1 MFRLATHQKSEGT
14 PAMSRK
20 VVVTCAL
27 TGGFET
33 VDRNPAVPVSPEQIA
48 RSALDAAGAG
58 AAAVHIHVRD
68 PETAKPSMALE
79 LYQETVER
87 IRAEDKAVLINL
99 TSGPGG
105 RFIPTPEEPLKPAP
119 GTTLTTP
126 DVRMRHIEKLRP
138 EICSLDVGTMNFG
151 PHVFINTPGHLADM
165 AKRAKAAR
173 VKPEIEVFDMGHLEL
188 GKKLIGDGLIDA
200 PPLFQLC
207 LGISFGAP
215 ATPESMLAMRN
226 NLPPGAIWSA
236 FGISRMQFPMVAQA
250 VLLGGHVRVG
260 LEDNLYL
267 EPGRLAPSNAALVEK
282 AVKIIELLGAPVASP
297 AEARQIFGL
306 RS

>member
-1 MFRLATHQKSEGT
+1 
-14 PAMSRK
+14 MSRK

-33 VDRNPAVPVSPEQIA
+33 VEKNPAVPVTPEQIA
-48 RSALDAAGAG
+48 LSALDAAREG
-58 AAAVHIHVRD
+58 AAVVHIHVRD
-68 PETAKPSMALE
+68 PKTGKPSMALE

-87 IRAEDKAVLINL
+87 IRAENKAVLINL

-105 RFIPTPEEPLKPAP
+105 RFIPTPDEPLKPAP

-138 EICSLDVGTMNFG
+138 EICSLDVGSMNFG

-165 AKRAKAAR
+165 AGRAKAAG
-173 VKPEIEVFDMGHLEL
+173 VKPEIEVFDMGHIEL

-215 ATPESMLAMRN
+215 AAPETMLAMRN

-267 EPGRLAPSNAALVEK
+267 EAGKLAPSNAALVEK
-282 AVKIIELLGAPVASP
+282 AVRIVELLGASVASP
-297 AEARQIFGL
+297 ADARQIFGV

>member
-1 MFRLATHQKSEGT
+1 
-14 PAMSRK
+14 MSRK
-20 VVVTCAL
+20 VVLTCAL

-33 VDRNPAVPVSPEQIA
+33 LDKNPAVPVSPEQIA
-48 RSALDAAGAG
+48 RSALEAARAG

-68 PETAKPSMALE
+68 PKTAMPSMALE

-87 IRAEDKAVLINL
+87 IRVEDKALIINL

-105 RFIPTPEEPLKPAP
+105 RYIPTLEEPLKPAP

-126 DVRMRHIEKLRP
+126 DVRMRHIEQLRP
-138 EICSLDVGTMNFG
+138 EICSLDAGSMNFG
-151 PHVFINTPGHLADM
+151 PHVFINTPVHLTEM
-165 AKRAKAAR
+165 ATRAKTAG
-173 VKPEIEVFDMGHLEL
+173 VKPEIEVFDLGHIEL
-188 GKKLIGDGLIDA
+188 GKKLVADGLIEA

-215 ATPESMLAMRN
+215 ATPETMLAMRK
-226 NLPPGAIWSA
+226 NLPHGAIWSA

-267 EPGRLAPSNAALVEK
+267 EAGKLAPSNAALVEK
-282 AVKIIELLGAPVASP
+282 AVKIIELLGASVASP
-297 AEARQIFGL
+297 AEARQMFGL

>member
-1 MFRLATHQKSEGT
+1 
-14 PAMSRK
+14 MSRK

-33 VDRNPAVPVSPEQIA
+33 VDRNPAVPVTPEQIA
-48 RSALDAAGAG
+48 RSALDAASAG
-58 AAAVHIHVRD
+58 AAVVHVHVRD

-105 RFIPTPEEPLKPAP
+105 RFIPTPEEPLKHAP

-126 DVRMRHIEKLRP
+126 DVRMHHIEKLRP
-138 EICSLDVGTMNFG
+138 EICSLDVGSMNFG

-165 AKRAKAAR
+165 AGRAKAAG
-173 VKPEIEVFDMGHLEL
+173 VKPEIEVFDMGHIEL
-188 GKKLIGDGLIDA
+188 GKALIRDGLIDA

-215 ATPESMLAMRN
+215 ATPETMLAMRN
-226 NLPPGAIWSA
+226 NLPAGAVWSA

-267 EPGRLAPSNAALVEK
+267 EAGKLAPSNAALVEK
-282 AVKIIELLGAPVASP
+282 AVKIIALLGASVASP
-297 AEARQIFGL
+297 AEAREIFGV
-306 RS
+306 RP

>member
-1 MFRLATHQKSEGT
+1 
-14 PAMSRK
+14 MSRK

-33 VDRNPAVPVSPEQIA
+33 VGRNPAVPVTPAQIA
-48 RSALDAAGAG
+48 RSAVEAARAG
-58 AAAVHIHVRD
+58 AAAVHVHVRD
-68 PETAKPSMALE
+68 PRTGKPSMALE

-87 IRAEDKAVLINL
+87 IRAEDRAVIINL

-105 RFIPTPEEPLKPAP
+105 RFIPSPDEPLKPAP

-126 DVRMRHIEKLRP
+126 DVRMRHIEQLRP
-138 EICSLDVGTMNFG
+138 ELCSLDVGSMNFG
-151 PHVFINTPGHLADM
+151 PHVFINTPDHLAEM
-165 AKRAKAAR
+165 ATRAKAAG
-173 VKPEIEVFDMGHLEL
+173 VKPEIEVFDMGHIEL
-188 GKKLIGDGLIDA
+188 GKKLIADGLIHA

-215 ATPESMLAMRN
+215 ATPETMLAMRN
-226 NLPPGAIWSA
+226 NLPQGAIWSA
-236 FGISRMQFPMVAQA
+236 FGIGRMQFPMIAQS

-267 EPGRLAPSNAALVEK
+267 EAGKLAPSNAALVEK
-282 AVKIIELLGAPVASP
+282 AVKIIELLGASVASP
-297 AEARQIFGL
+297 TEARQIFGL
-306 RS
+306 PS

>member
-1 MFRLATHQKSEGT
+1 
-14 PAMSRK
+14 MSRK

-27 TGGFET
+27 TGGFDT
-33 VDRNPAVPVSPEQIA
+33 VDRNPAVPVTPEQIA
-48 RSALDAAGAG
+48 RSAVDAARAG
-58 AAAVHIHVRD
+58 AAAVHVHVRD
-68 PETAKPSMALE
+68 PQTGKPSMALE

-87 IRAEDKAVLINL
+87 IRAEDGDVIINL

-105 RFIPTPEEPLKPAP
+105 RFIPTPDEPLKPAP

-126 DVRMRHIEKLRP
+126 DVRMRHIEKLKP
-138 EICSLDVGTMNFG
+138 EICSLDLGSMNFG
-151 PHVFINTPGHLADM
+151 PHVLINTPVHLADM
-165 AKRAKAAR
+165 ARRAKAAG
-173 VKPEIEVFDMGHLEL
+173 VKPEIEVFDMGHIEL
-188 GKKLIGDGLIDA
+188 GKKLIADGLIDA

-215 ATPESMLAMRN
+215 ATPETMLAMRN

-236 FGISRMQFPMVAQA
+236 FGISRTQFPMVAQS

-267 EPGRLAPSNAALVEK
+267 EAGKLAPSNAALVEK
-282 AVKIIELLGAPVASP
+282 TVKIIELLGASVASP
-297 AEARQIFGL
+297 TEARQILGCHVAVMNFPVE
-306 RS
+306 